1 MGGPS
6 SNSSDSSGGGGT
18 YSAQLKTIQR
28 KKKVVDFIKGGGIT
42 GAVVRGVTGAVVRGV
57 TGAIEKGKAKAKD
70 RKINDTYL
78 GSSDYQGDV
87 SKKPRSVDPRTGK
100 DNDNDPNPKSIEQ
113 PKVKSQMNNSEV
125 KSDLITATGPTD
137 IEMANTTEMSE
148 DEKLLARK
156 RGKKTRTILSSVT
169 GDNTAATLSKK
180 TLLG

>member
-28 KKKVVDFIKGGGIT
+28 KKKAKDFITGG
-42 GAVVRGVTGAVVRGV
+42 GVTGAVIKAV
-57 TGAIEKGKAKAKD
+57 TKTF
-70 RKINDTYL
+70 DTKKNKK
-78 GSSDYQGDV
+78 SKSGDV
-87 SKKPRSVDPRTGK
+87 YGYDEAKEKIDYKAPPKPID
-100 DNDNDPNPKSIEQ
+100 DNDGNDNPPPKVETKKSVEQ

-156 RGKKTRTILSSVT
+156 RGKKTKTILTSVT